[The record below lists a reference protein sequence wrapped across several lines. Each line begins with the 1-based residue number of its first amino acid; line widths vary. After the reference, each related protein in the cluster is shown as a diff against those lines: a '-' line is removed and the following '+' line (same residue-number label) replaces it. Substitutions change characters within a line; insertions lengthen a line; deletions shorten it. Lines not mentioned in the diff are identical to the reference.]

1 MNKEN
6 EGTTNEVEANPY
18 NRKKYWHT
26 EDVMPKQMTQDANS
40 GPAVSDPEVKTGFDY
55 ASNTTTDSANPNV
68 LTTSDSLK
76 ATTDKVEDSPLSNV
90 EAKPYTKV
98 DYKKRYDDL
107 KRYYDRKL
115 GEWNNKEGDL
125 KAQLQA
131 NRPKYTPPKSE
142 EELKV
147 FKEEYPDIYGVVETV
162 SHLQSQTEMKGL
174 QEEVDSLKKANQAL
188 SQREAQLELSK
199 LHPDFNSIKESDDF
213 HNWADSQPM
222 EIKSWIYENN
232 SNGKLA
238 ARAVDLYKKDR
249 GLGLDKKPNEDKQVN
264 RGADLLVKTNE
275 QIQPPTNNKII
286 FKSSDFE
293 RMSDAEF
300 EKREQEILTAQR
312 EGRVIND

>member
-26 EDVMPKQMTQDANS
+26 ADVMPKPVPDADS
-40 GPAVSDPEVKTGFDY
+40 GPAEPDPEKKTGFNY
-55 ASNTTTDSANPNV
+55 ASSTTTNSANPNV
-68 LTTSDSLK
+68 LSPSSTATS
-76 ATTDKVEDSPLSNV
+76 DKVEDSPLSNV

-115 GEWNNKEGDL
+115 GEWSNKEGDL
-125 KAQLQA
+125 KAQLRD
-131 NRPKYTPPKSE
+131 NRPKYTPPKSAD
-142 EELKV
+142 ELSA
-147 FKEEYPDIYGVVETV
+147 FKKDYPDIYGVVETV

-174 QEEVDSLKKANQAL
+174 QEEVNSLKKANTAL

-199 LHPDFNSIKESDDF
+199 LHPDFNQIKESDDF

-249 GLGLDKKPNEDKQVN
+249 GLGLDKKATEDKRVTQ
-264 RGADLLVKTNE
+264 GADLLVKTNE
-275 QIQPPTNNKII
+275 QIQPPTNNKVI

-293 RMSDAEF
+293 KMSDAEF
-300 EKREQEILTAQR
+300 ERNEKSILMAQR
-312 EGRVIND
+312 EGRITRD